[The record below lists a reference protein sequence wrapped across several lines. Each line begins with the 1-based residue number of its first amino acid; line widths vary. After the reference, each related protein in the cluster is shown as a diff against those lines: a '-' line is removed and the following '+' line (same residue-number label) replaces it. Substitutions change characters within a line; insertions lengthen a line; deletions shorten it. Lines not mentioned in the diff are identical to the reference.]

1 MNLSSDISA
10 LTTAFEQ
17 APRFAAKRW
26 VLLLTGTVSGTEVSG
41 DDGLG
46 CATNELIDAWT
57 GRCMRRPRAPFGLA
71 RRRADA
77 PVVKADQ
84 VSAPRG
90 CMQAL
95 RQKQPRRFPGDAY
108 VMRQRPNGQ
117 VS

>member
-1 MNLSSDISA
+1 VNLSSDIPA

-26 VLLLTGTVSGTEVSG
+26 VLLLTGTLSGTEASD

-46 CATNELIDAWT
+46 CDQQLIDVWT
-57 GRCMRRPRAPFGLA
+57 GRCMRRPCAPFGLA